1 MTATSTKTAEIKSP
15 SKPADE
21 PDVLF
26 QEPKD
31 DGIFPN
37 SRLPLVLY
45 RMAVKLAGH
54 DPAAVFEQVFAANHW
69 LGGWRDGIYLVHH
82 YHSTAHE
89 VLGVYRGSA
98 RVELRGERGVV
109 HDLGPGDV
117 IIIPAGVAHKNLG
130 STGDFGV
137 VGVYPQGQNPDMNY
151 GRPGERPRTVSN
163 ISRVA
168 LPKAD
173 FGIAGP
179 LMEKWDGH

>member
-1 MTATSTKTAEIKSP
+1 MNKRSTATQSP
-15 SKPADE
+15 SRFADE
-21 PDVLF
+21 SDVLF
-26 QEPKD
+26 EELKD

-45 RMAVKLAGH
+45 RLAVKLAGH
-54 DPAAVFEQVFAANHW
+54 DPAAVFEQLFAAN
-69 LGGWRDGIYLVHH
+69 GWDGSWRNGIYSFHH

-98 RVELRGERGVV
+98 RVQLGGERGVV

-117 IIIPAGVAHKNLG
+117 VIIPAGVAHKNLG

-137 VGVYPQGQNPDMNY
+137 VGAYPQRQIPDMNY
-151 GRPGERPRTVSN
+151 GRPGERPRTDSN
-163 ISRVA
+163 IRRIA

-173 FGIAGP
+173 PVFGLAGP
-179 LMEKWDGH
+179 LMEKWGEP